1 MFKNESAMPSSAAHT
16 FALPTALLT
25 LGRFQPVTLRPLSD
39 LSSLHLQPFQ
49 LLSPERKKRVFFAY
63 EKRLRELS
71 SPDKVFDYFASDQDP
86 SGARWGPW
94 TCSALL

>member
-1 MFKNESAMPSSAAHT
+1 MFEQWKHNAIQHCSYACLKRRSQQSVVLGWFSCLLRAGSDSS
-16 FALPTALLT
+16 
-25 LGRFQPVTLRPLSD
+25 R
-39 LSSLHLQPFQ
+39 LHLQPFQ

-86 SGARWGPW
+86 SGAR
-94 TCSALL
+94 